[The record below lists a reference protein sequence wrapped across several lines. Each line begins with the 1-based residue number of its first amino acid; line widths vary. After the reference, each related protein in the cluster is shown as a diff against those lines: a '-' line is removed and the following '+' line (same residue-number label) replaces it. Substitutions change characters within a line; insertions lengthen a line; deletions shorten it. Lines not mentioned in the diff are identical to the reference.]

1 MKHIEDDAGSKGA
14 GGMALM
20 GCDIK
25 HLAGLQNPRDAGDRE
40 LEGAAQQQ
48 GPLLVRVGVIGD
60 DGARSD
66 VNSTLGNVVGVDIAA
81 VVARSDLTRRD
92 GGEVKELS
100 QGIVSGGDSGD
111 PTVGLD
117 RVHGLC
123 HTRDMTIKRLDHVSV
138 VVDDLPAAIAFFT
151 ALGMT
156 IEGEAPVE
164 GPWVDRVNGL
174 ESVQVDIVMMRT
186 PDGHGRLELTK
197 FRNPKLVEIEP
208 AIAPPNTLGLRS
220 VMFTVESVDDTV
232 ARLRANG
239 AQLVGEVAQ
248 YEDKYRLCY
257 MRGPA
262 GIIVALAEE
271 LRTSAPR

>member
-1 MKHIEDDAGSKGA
+1 MISKHQRPPVEPLSARIFRLRIARGYSIYELAKAADVFAGTLQRLESGKPVDKHV
-14 GGMALM
+14 MSALAVAL
-20 GCDIK
+20 DI
-25 HLAGLQNPRDAGDRE
+25 
-40 LEGAAQQQ
+40 
-48 GPLLVRVGVIGD
+48 PLCQLVCGEHDCAERACVPPYRLRRVRLSAPVI
-60 DGARSD
+60 
-66 VNSTLGNVVGVDIAA
+66 LG
-81 VVARSDLTRRD
+81 
-92 GGEVKELS
+92 
-100 QGIVSGGDSGD
+100 
-111 PTVGLD
+111 
-117 RVHGLC
+117 
-123 HTRDMTIKRLDHVSV
+123 DMTIKRLDHVSV
-138 VVDDLPAAIAFFT
+138 VVDDLAAAIAFFT

-156 IEGEAPVE
+156 LEGEMPVE

-239 AQLVGEVAQ
+239 AELVGEVAQ
-248 YEDKYRLCY
+248 YEDMYRLCY

-271 LRTSAPR
+271 LF